1 MKNEKLLQEEIK
13 FAWFQVSLL
22 LGGVFAFYCTD
33 CMQLKN
39 HLLDALTFHLLD
51 ALTFIFIL
59 LFTTFILTFLPIYI
73 IDKFINYYDK
83 REKIIKE
90 NAIRE
95 AEEKAKQEAE
105 ELRTQSQIWVNE

>member
-1 MKNEKLLQEEIK
+1 MKNEKYIEEEII
-13 FAWFQVSLL
+13 FACFPVSLV

-33 CMQLKN
+33 RMQLKN
-39 HLLDALTFHLLD
+39 HLLDT
-51 ALTFIFIL
+51 LTFIFIL
-59 LFTTFILTFLPIYI
+59 LFTSIILTFLPMYI

-83 REKIIKE
+83 RKKIIKE

-105 ELRTQSQIWVNE
+105 ELRIKSQIWVNE